1 MTKHRLAKI
10 QSLILDNSYLNLSDL
25 SRRLGVSESTVRRDL
40 QILEKRGVLT
50 RNHGGAVVNEAFKLR
65 APGVAALESP
75 ISIANRKEKEAVG
88 REAAKLVKEGD
99 FIAIGSGTTCLQF
112 ARCLRDRE
120 NLKIFTNNVLV
131 ALELSCRPAIQV
143 VLAGGVSIF
152 QNNCVNTLEIE
163 EGAFGIGKFLPSA
176 IFCSVL
182 GIDFSMGY
190 SDINFNFLRTWK
202 SMLQRAER
210 SVLLTTAEKFDK
222 RGFATIGDLDCV
234 DEVVTTSR
242 IPEPYLAYYRK
253 HGIAVHIA
261 DYEPDAGSTVSESV
275 EKL

>member
-1 MTKHRLAKI
+1 MINNRIAKI
-10 QSLILDNSYLNLSDL
+10 QSLIMENSYLNLSEL
-25 SRRLGVSESTVRRDL
+25 SQQLGVSESTVRRDL
-40 QILEKRGVLT
+40 QVLEKRGVLT
-50 RNHGGAVVNEAFKLR
+50 RNHGGAVVNESYKLQ
-65 APGVAALESP
+65 AQGASDLESP
-75 ISIANRKEKEAVG
+75 IRIGNQREKQAVG

-99 FIAIGSGTTCLQF
+99 FIAIGSGTTCLEF
-112 ARCLRDRE
+112 ARCLRERE
-120 NLKIFTNNVLV
+120 NLKVFTNNVLV
-131 ALELSCRPAIQV
+131 ALELSCRPSIQV
-143 VLAGGVSIF
+143 VLAGGAAIF

-234 DEVVTTSR
+234 DEVVTTSH
-242 IPEPYLAYYRK
+242 IPEPYLIYYQQ
-253 HGIAVHIA
+253 HGIKVHIA
-261 DYEPDAGSTVSESV
+261 AYQPEA
-275 EKL
+275 

>member
-1 MTKHRLAKI
+1 MTNRRIAKI
-10 QSLILDNSYLNLSDL
+10 QRLILENSYLNLNDL
-25 SRRLGVSESTVRRDL
+25 SRRFGVSESTVRRDL
-40 QILEKRGVLT
+40 QLLEKRGVLT
-50 RNHGGAVVNEAFKLR
+50 RNHGGAVVNGAYKLLTQ
-65 APGVAALESP
+65 GAAVLESP
-75 ISIANRKEKEAVG
+75 ITIANQREKEAVG

-131 ALELSCRPAIQV
+131 ALELSCRPSIQV
-143 VLAGGVSIF
+143 ILAGGASTF

-163 EGAFGIGKFLPSA
+163 EGAFGVGKFLPSV

-182 GIDFSMGY
+182 GIDFGMGY

-202 SMLQRAER
+202 SMLQRTER
-210 SVLLTTAEKFDK
+210 SVLLTTAEKFGK

-234 DEVVTTSR
+234 DAVVTTPQ
-242 IPEPYLAYYRK
+242 IPEAYAAYYQKRN
-253 HGIAVHIA
+253 IAVHIA
-261 DYEPDAGSTVSESV
+261 DFKPDALSIGEGRQLTQ
-275 EKL
+275 